1 MGEGNMRMN
10 YKQCYAV
17 ILGWSFLLFIIVS
30 ILGVVPVQAAISS
43 VSVFPSSLTTNV
55 GEAFDIDVAVSSV
68 MDLYGWEYRLGWNV
82 ALLDAVKV
90 LESPFLKG
98 AGRPTFFT
106 YNFNSTEG
114 WMIVDCTL
122 LGEIPGVSGGG
133 VLSTVTFYAKN
144 AGECPL
150 DLFNISLINSND
162 QTILSQDA
170 DGYWRSTPP
179 RDIAVVSLDVSP
191 TTAVPGTIL
200 DINVTFQN
208 QGSYPEVFNVTVYA
222 NSTFIGIQQVSL
234 NVASSTMVQFIW
246 NTTGFEKGDYSVNA
260 SVDPVPGEVDIAD
273 NSKAADSL
281 VTILAL
287 GHDIAVRNT
296 VPVKTVVGQ
305 GFSLNVTVTVKNYG
319 QFVEAFN
326 VTLYFNTNI
335 IGMQGVVLSSGEAR
349 QLLFPKNSSALAKGN
364 YTLSATAGPV
374 SGETCTAD
382 NTLTEGWVLVT
393 TPGDV
398 DGEGSVNI
406 YDAIIIAWAYN
417 SVPGSFNWN
426 TNADINSD
434 AAVDVYDA
442 IILAGN
448 FGKAFS

>member
-1 MGEGNMRMN
+1 MRMN
-10 YKQCYAV
+10 HRQCCAV
-17 ILGWSFLLFIIVS
+17 ILGSSFFLFIIVS
-30 ILGVVPVQAAISS
+30 MPGVVPVQATISS
-43 VSVFPSSLTTNV
+43 VSVFPSSLATNV
-55 GEAFDIDVAVSSV
+55 GEAFNIDVAVSNA
-68 MDLYGWEYRLGWNV
+68 MDLYGWEYRLGWN
-82 ALLDAVKV
+82 ATLLDAVKV
-90 LESPFLKG
+90 LEGPFLKG

-106 YNFNSTEG
+106 YNLNSSEG

-122 LGEIPGVSGGG
+122 LGEIPGVNGGG

-179 RDIAVVSLDVSP
+179 HDIAVVSLDVSP
-191 TTAVPGTIL
+191 TTAIPGTIL

-222 NSTFIGIQQVSL
+222 NSAFIGIQQVSL

-260 SVDPVPGEVDIAD
+260 FVDPVPGEVDIAD

-281 VTILAL
+281 ITILAL
-287 GHDIAVRNT
+287 GHDIAVRNI
-296 VPVKTVVGQ
+296 VPFKTVVGQ

-326 VTLYFNTNI
+326 VTLYFDANI
-335 IGMQGVVLSSGEAR
+335 IGMQGVVLSSGEAG
-349 QLLFPKNSSALAKGN
+349 QLLFPKNSSVLAKGN
-364 YTLSATAGPV
+364 YTLCVTAGPV

-382 NTLTEGWVLVT
+382 NTLTEGWGMIT

-398 DGEGSVNI
+398 DGERSVNI

-426 TNADINSD
+426 PNADINSD
-434 AAVDVYDA
+434 DAVDVYDA
-442 IILAGN
+442 IILASN
-448 FGKAFS
+448 FGKTFS

>member
-1 MGEGNMRMN
+1 MRMN

-448 FGKAFS
+448 FGKTFS